1 VGFQEW
7 GEPRGGISPERV
19 RAQML
24 AEEPSEQPPCVID
37 WESPP
42 KPALDPRDT
51 VGTIPMGL
59 RREFEEMV
67 RLEREEVEA
76 REREAWAARG
86 RVEVIDPDN
95 GVGKQDVRGEREGL
109 VGREASPE
117 LGEGGERGVELL
129 GEKIL
134 GELGSEKVKAGT
146 DSIVGE
152 VGHVTAPLETEVLKG
167 TEDVRWKEVGGID
180 VGGVDAG
187 VREELPQR
195 VASHTSVAAKVEP

>member
-1 VGFQEW
+1 
-7 GEPRGGISPERV
+7 
-19 RAQML
+19 ML
-24 AEEPSEQPPCVID
+24 AEEPSEDPPCVID

-51 VGTIPMGL
+51 VGSIPMGL

-67 RLEREEVEA
+67 RLEREREELEA
-76 REREAWAARG
+76 REREAWDARG
-86 RVEVIDPDN
+86 RVEIIDLDK
-95 GVGKQDVRGEREGL
+95 GGGGGEREGL

-117 LGEGGERGVELL
+117 LGVGGERGVELL

-134 GELGSEKVKAGT
+134 GELGGENVKAGM
-146 DSIVGE
+146 DSVVGE
-152 VGHVTAPLETEVLKG
+152 VGHVTAPLETEDLKG
-167 TEDVRWKEVGGID
+167 TEDVRWKEVGE
-180 VGGVDAG
+180 VVDAG